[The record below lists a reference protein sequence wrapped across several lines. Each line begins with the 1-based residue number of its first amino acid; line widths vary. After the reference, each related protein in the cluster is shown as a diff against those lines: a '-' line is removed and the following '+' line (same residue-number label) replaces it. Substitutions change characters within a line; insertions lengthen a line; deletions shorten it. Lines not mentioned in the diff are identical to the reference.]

1 MAGVPMSKVVN
12 GTTPHTVTLDVRASL
27 LDVVREHLGLSPL
40 RSSQRQ
46 A

>member
-1 MAGVPMSKVVN
+1 MAGVPMSMVVD
-12 GTTPHTVTLDVRASL
+12 GTPHTVTLDVRASL
-27 LDVVREHLGLSPL
+27 LDVVRDHLGLSPL